1 MGVRLDGRWVK
12 SSRSHA
18 NGNCVEVA
26 AAPGSVAVRDSK
38 DPGPRLRITAPAWR
52 AFLDRVTR

>member
-1 MGVRLDGRWVK
+1 MK

-26 AAPGSVAVRDSK
+26 ADPGAIAVRDSK
-38 DPGPRLRITAPAWR
+38 DPGPRLRFAEPAWR
-52 AFLDRVTR
+52 AFVRRVKG

>member
-1 MGVRLDGRWVK
+1 MRRTGWVK

-26 AAPGSVAVRDSK
+26 AEAGTVAVRDSK
-38 DPGPRLRITAPAWR
+38 DPGPRLRFEAPAWR
-52 AFLDRVTR
+52 AFLGSVTR

>member
-1 MGVRLDGRWVK
+1 MGARRTGWVK

-26 AAPGSVAVRDSK
+26 AGARTIAVRDSK
-38 DPGPRLRITAPAWR
+38 DPGPRLRFAEPAWR
-52 AFLDRVTR
+52 AFVERVKG

>member
-1 MGVRLDGRWVK
+1 MK

-26 AAPGSVAVRDSK
+26 AGARTIAVRDSK
-38 DPGPRLRITAPAWR
+38 DPGPRLRFAEPAWR
-52 AFLDRVTR
+52 AFVERVKG

>member
-1 MGVRLDGRWVK
+1 MK

-26 AAPGSVAVRDSK
+26 ASAGTIAVRDSK
-38 DPGPRLRITAPAWR
+38 DPGPRLRFAGPAWR
-52 AFLDRVTR
+52 AFVARIKG